1 MPDRGRHFESNLLA
15 SLMLLPGIKRNRLPP
30 TMVWHYRTLPSATKG
45 IPESSSKRSIL
56 AGKNAYYYAWDTYF
70 VKRRSRMKRS
80 RISLRKAQWKN
91 VCACSRAWVQ
101 KRIIWR
107 QNGGRLTAILRDYKT
122 QIVAMPISSV
132 RMIFCANNDRC
143 VPNPKV
149 L

>member
-1 MPDRGRHFESNLLA
+1 
-15 SLMLLPGIKRNRLPP
+15 
-30 TMVWHYRTLPSATKG
+30 
-45 IPESSSKRSIL
+45 
-56 AGKNAYYYAWDTYF
+56 
-70 VKRRSRMKRS
+70 MKRS

-91 VCACSRAWVQ
+91 VCACPRAWVQ

-107 QNGGRLTAILRDYKT
+107 QNGGTLTAILRDYKT

-132 RMIFCANNDRC
+132 RIMFCANNGRC